1 MNGLALFAGVGG
13 LELGV
18 NLIIPDSRTVC
29 YVEGETY
36 NIEVIQNKIEKK
48 QLEEALIFSDV
59 RAFRQICHIFSGKVD
74 FITAGFPCQPF
85 STAGELKG
93 TNDERWLWDSILEII
108 SQVRPSYLFLE
119 NVSNLVNQFGAFD
132 EISKSLSQIGFNLE
146 WGTLRASDIGAN
158 HHRNRL
164 FIFGY
169 YKGTIEQI
177 KPIVP
182 YANEV
187 RWGEVKPNLWRGQF
201 DPLGG
206 YNDANTD
213 SKRRNQ
219 LDNAKE
225 SIKEKRKLDNGNN
238 SFGNVTD
245 YIQESGNDAN
255 ANGINST
262 KRGKHEV
269 NEKSCST
276 REDNP
281 PRSKNN
287 GRERRFQI
295 SSQIERGE
303 ISKFAKYGINQPA
316 WWQNEPSI
324 CRVVDGVAFGMDRIR
339 ACGNGVVPLQ
349 AAMAY
354 YTLIQRAK
362 GVNQ

>member
-13 LELGV
+13 LEIGV
-18 NLIIPDSRTVC
+18 NLILPQSRTVC

-36 NIEVIQNKIEKK
+36 NVEVIQNKIEKK
-48 QLEEALIFSDV
+48 QLEEGLIFSDV

-108 SQVRPSYLFLE
+108 SKVQPSYLFLE

-132 EISKSLSQIGFNLE
+132 EISKSLSEIGFNIE

-177 KPIVP
+177 NPIVP
-182 YANEV
+182 YTNEV
-187 RWGEVKPNLWRGQF
+187 GWSEVEPNLWRRQF

-213 SKRRNQ
+213 SKRRKELDYAKQSIEEKRQ
-219 LDNAKE
+219 LDY
-225 SIKEKRKLDNGNN
+225 GNN
-238 SFGNVTD
+238 SSGNVTD
-245 YIQESGNDAN
+245 TRSHRPGKN
-255 ANGINST
+255 ANGIIMEESGNQ
-262 KRGKHEV
+262 R
-269 NEKSCST
+269 
-276 REDNP
+276 
-281 PRSKNN
+281 RS
-287 GRERRFQI
+287 RF
-295 SSQIERGE
+295 SN
-303 ISKFAKYGINQPA
+303 YGINQSA
-316 WWQNEPSI
+316 WWQNEPRI

-362 GVNQ
+362 GVNL

>member
-1 MNGLALFAGVGG
+1 LNGLALFAGVGG

-18 NLIIPDSRTVC
+18 NLILPQSRTVC
-29 YVEGETY
+29 FVEGETY
-36 NIEVIQNKIEKK
+36 NVEVIQNKIKTQ

-59 RAFRQICHIFSGKVD
+59 RAFRQICHIFSRKVD

-108 SQVRPSYLFLE
+108 SKVRPSYLFLE

-182 YANEV
+182 Y
-187 RWGEVKPNLWRGQF
+187 
-201 DPLGG
+201 
-206 YNDANTD
+206 ANTD

-316 WWQNEPSI
+316 YWQNEPSI

-349 AAMAY
+349 AAIAY

>member
-1 MNGLALFAGVGG
+1 
-13 LELGV
+13 
-18 NLIIPDSRTVC
+18 
-29 YVEGETY
+29 
-36 NIEVIQNKIEKK
+36 
-48 QLEEALIFSDV
+48 LEEALIFSDV
-59 RAFRQICHIFSGKVD
+59 RAFRQICDIFSGKVD

-108 SQVRPSYLFLE
+108 SKVRPSYLFLE

-182 YANEV
+182 Y
-187 RWGEVKPNLWRGQF
+187 
-201 DPLGG
+201 
-206 YNDANTD
+206 ANTD

-316 WWQNEPSI
+316 YWQNEPSI

-349 AAMAY
+349 AAIAY